1 MAQVTLRIN
10 GYAYTLGCQDGEE
23 AHLHAMAAEVDQRIE
38 GVKASA
44 GPSGEARMLVIAA
57 LLMADDLFELRQK
70 LASAGP
76 GEKGSAQEAATD
88 SATGSAPAADG
99 KLGRRLGKL
108 AKRAE
113 DIAAGLEHP

>member
-38 GVKASA
+38 SVKASA

-57 LLMADDLFELRQK
+57 LLMADDLYELRQK
-70 LASAGP
+70 LAAGP
-76 GEKGSAQEAATD
+76 RAEDSAQD
-88 SATGSAPAADG
+88 SATGSASDG
-99 KLGRRLGKL
+99 RLGRRLGKL